1 MLTATKMKKQKT
13 GKTKL
18 KVEIGLPSGV
28 TASVSGQS
36 LAINGPKGESKRN
49 IRQHNVK
56 IMLENSKVIFETER
70 STKRDKKLLGSLK
83 AHVNNMIK
91 GSVHHH
97 NYILKI
103 CAGHFPMTVT
113 VSDNRLTI
121 KNFLGEKVPRVLSLK
136 DGSAVKVEGSL
147 IYVTSTSKETAG
159 QVAADIEQITR
170 RPGFDSRVFQDGIYI
185 INKDGKE
192 LK

>member
-18 KVEIGLPSGV
+18 NAEIEMPSGV
-28 TASVSGQS
+28 TASISGQS
-36 LAINGPKGESKRN
+36 LAIKGPKGESKRN

-91 GSVHHH
+91 GSVHQH

-121 KNFLGEKVPRVLSLK
+121 KNFLGEQVPRVLHLK
-136 DGSAVKVEGSL
+136 EGAAVKVDGQL
-147 IYVTSTSKETAG
+147 IHVISTSKETAG
-159 QVAADIEQITR
+159 QVAADIEQLTR
-170 RPGFDSRVFQDGIYI
+170 RPGFDTRVFQDGIYL

>member
-1 MLTATKMKKQKT
+1 MKKQKT

-18 KVEIGLPSGV
+18 NAEISLPSGV
-28 TASVSGQS
+28 TASLSGQS
-36 LAINGPKGESKRN
+36 LAITGPKGESKRK

-56 IMLENSKVIFETER
+56 IMLENSKVIFETEK

-91 GSVHHH
+91 GSIHQH
-97 NYILKI
+97 NYTLKI
-103 CAGHFPMTVT
+103 CAGHFPMTVA
-113 VSDNRLTI
+113 VADNNLTI
-121 KNFLGEKVPRVLSLK
+121 KNFLGEKVPRVLQLK
-136 DGSAVKVEGSL
+136 EGAAVKVDGQL
-147 IYVTSTSKETAG
+147 IHVISTSKETAG
-159 QVAADIEQITR
+159 QVAADIEQLTR

>member
-1 MLTATKMKKQKT
+1 MLTATKMKKKKT

-18 KVEIGLPSGV
+18 KAEIELPSGV
-28 TASVSGQS
+28 TASMSGLI

-56 IMLENSKVIFETER
+56 IMLENSRVIFETER
-70 STKRDKKLLGSLK
+70 STKKDKKLLGSLK

-91 GSVHHH
+91 GSMHQH
-97 NYILKI
+97 NYVLKI

-113 VSDNRLTI
+113 VADSRLTI

-136 DGSAVKVEGSL
+136 DGAAVKVDGSL
-147 IYVTSTSKETAG
+147 IHVTSTSKETAG
-159 QVAADIEQITR
+159 QVAADIEQLTR
-170 RPGFDSRVFQDGIYI
+170 RPGFDSRVFQDGCYI
-185 INKDGKE
+185 IVKDGKE

>member
-18 KVEIGLPSGV
+18 KAEIELPSGV
-28 TASVSGQS
+28 TASISGQS
-36 LAINGPKGESKRN
+36 LTINGPKGESKRN

-113 VSDNRLTI
+113 VSDNRL
-121 KNFLGEKVPRVLSLK
+121 
-136 DGSAVKVEGSL
+136 
-147 IYVTSTSKETAG
+147 
-159 QVAADIEQITR
+159 
-170 RPGFDSRVFQDGIYI
+170 
-185 INKDGKE
+185 
-192 LK
+192 